1 MKQDWKAVGSYGT
14 VGIEVVLSVLVG
26 FIGGYWLDGKLGTG
40 PWLTLIGLAYGIA
53 AAARALYRAA
63 RRATKEAEELDRRE
77 REERKRFRDEHD
89 GT

>member
-1 MKQDWKAVGSYGT
+1 MKQDWKGVGSYGT

-26 FIGGYWLDGKLGTG
+26 FLGGYWLDGKLGTR
-40 PWLTLIGLAYGIA
+40 PWLTVIGFAYGIA

-77 REERKRFRDEHD
+77 REERKRFRDDHD

>member
-14 VGIEVVLSVLVG
+14 VGIEVVLSVVVG
-26 FIGGYWLDGKLGTG
+26 LFGGSWLDKKLGTG
-40 PWLTLIGLAYGIA
+40 PWLTVVGIVYGIA

>member
-26 FIGGYWLDGKLGTG
+26 LFGGSWLDRKLGTG
-40 PWLTLIGLAYGIA
+40 PWLTLIGVAYGIA
-53 AAARALYRAA
+53 AAVRALYRAA
-63 RRATKEAEELDRRE
+63 RRATKDAEELDRRE
-77 REERKRFRDEHD
+77 REERERFRDEHD

>member
-1 MKQDWKAVGSYGT
+1 VKQDWKAVGSYGT

>member
-77 REERKRFRDEHD
+77 REERKRFRDGHD

>member
-1 MKQDWKAVGSYGT
+1 VKQDWKAVGSYGT
-14 VGIEVVLSVLVG
+14 VGIEVVLSVVVG
-26 FIGGYWLDGKLGTG
+26 LFGGSWLDRKLGTG
-40 PWLTLIGLAYGIA
+40 PWLTVVGVVYGIA

>member
-1 MKQDWKAVGSYGT
+1 VKQDWKAVGSYGT

-26 FIGGYWLDGKLGTG
+26 FIGGYWLDGKAGTS

-77 REERKRFRDEHD
+77 REERRRFRDEHD